1 MKPLN
6 IEHHKHSAFTL
17 VDVCIAVAVCGLLG
31 AAVFATNERL
41 LVGLKAEKE
50 TNAASMMLQERME
63 QFRTTAYSN
72 IADYSYVRNNIVQ
85 NPTVSEAPL
94 GGFSET
100 ITVSG
105 YLSTAGAAG
114 YPTDGS
120 TPNQWV
126 RSSQY
131 PSGNQI
137 SLYSAS
143 TTALGTNYNL
153 IQVDILISWTSTN
166 GRTRTR
172 DLTSVFGKGN
182 VGP

>member
-1 MKPLN
+1 MKSPST
-6 IEHHKHSAFTL
+6 EHQKQSAFTL
-17 VDVCIAVAVCGLLG
+17 VDVCIALGVCSLLS
-31 AAVFATNERL
+31 AAVFATNQRL
-41 LVGLKAEKE
+41 LVGLKGEKE
-50 TNAASMMLQERME
+50 TNAATMMLQERME

-72 IADYSYVRNNIVQ
+72 IADYNYVKNNIVQ
-85 NPTVSEAPL
+85 NATVSEAPL
-94 GGFSET
+94 GGLSET

-105 YLSTAGAAG
+105 YLPTSGGNG
-114 YPTDGS
+114 YPLDGS
-120 TPNQWV
+120 TANQWV

-143 TTALGTNYNL
+143 TTALGANYNL
-153 IQVDILISWTSTN
+153 IQVDILISWTSAN